1 MKYEY
6 PAIIKYDQQDSVYYV
21 DFPDISGC
29 FTDGLT
35 LNKALE
41 NAEDA
46 LNTML
51 SYYENNNHKLPQP
64 RNLNNI
70 VLGIGE
76 IVAIIRANTELKI
89 AV

>member
-51 SYYENNNHKLPQP
+51 SYYESKGYEIQQP
-64 RNLNNI
+64 SNINNI
-70 VLGIGE
+70 LLGIGE